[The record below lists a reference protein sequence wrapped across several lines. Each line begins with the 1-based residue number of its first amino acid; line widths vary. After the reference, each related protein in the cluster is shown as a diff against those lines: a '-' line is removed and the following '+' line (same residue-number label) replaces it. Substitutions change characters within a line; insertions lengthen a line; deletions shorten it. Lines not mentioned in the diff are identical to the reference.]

1 MKKQTLIY
9 NGKSKQIFATESQ
22 NFIIVTYKDDETAY
36 FGVKKSVI
44 PNKGNLN
51 NKISA
56 LIFKYLENNGIHTHF
71 VEQLD
76 ESEQLCR
83 RATTLPLEFIVRNVI
98 AGSLSRRLDI
108 EEGTV
113 PEQPIYEICLKS
125 DVLRDPMINRYHV
138 EGLGIANEDTLN
150 QIRNILQKINELL
163 TNLLK
168 KSHIDLIDLKVEFGF
183 DTEGNL
189 MLIDEISPD
198 TARFWDSESH
208 EHLDRDLFRRDLGD
222 VETAYKEVLARL
234 ENVLQNG

>member
-22 NFIIVTYKDDETAY
+22 NFVIMTYKDDETAY

-44 PNKGNLN
+44 PNKGMLN
-51 NKISA
+51 SKISS
-56 LIFKYLENNGIHTHF
+56 LIFQYLERNGIHTHY

-76 ESEQLCR
+76 DNEQLCR
-83 RATTLPLEFIVRNVI
+83 RATTLPLEFIARNVI

-113 PEQPIYEICLKS
+113 PERPIYEICLKS
-125 DVLRDPMINRYHV
+125 DALRDPMINGYHV
-138 EGLGIANEDTLN
+138 VALGLAKEETLT
-150 QIRNILQKINELL
+150 QILKIMQQINSLL
-163 TNLLK
+163 TELLK
-168 KSHIDLIDLKVEFGF
+168 KSHIDLIDFKVEFGF
-183 DTEGNL
+183 DSEGNL

-208 EHLDRDLFRRDLGD
+208 EHLDRDLFNRDLGD
-222 VETAYKEVLARL
+222 VEIAYKEVLSRL

>member
-9 NGKSKQIFATESQ
+9 NGKSKKIFATESQ
-22 NFIIVTYKDDETAY
+22 NFIIMTYKDDETAY

-44 PNKGNLN
+44 PNKGMLN

-56 LIFKYLENNGIHTHF
+56 LIFKYLEKNGIHTHF

-83 RATTLPLEFIVRNVI
+83 RATTLPLEFIVRNII

-138 EGLGIANEDTLN
+138 EGLGIAKEETLN
-150 QIRNILQKINELL
+150 QILVILKKINELL
-163 TNLLK
+163 KNLLK
-168 KSHIDLIDLKVEFGF
+168 KSHIDLIDFKVEFGF

>member
-22 NFIIVTYKDDETAY
+22 NFIIMTYKDDETAY

-44 PNKGNLN
+44 PNKGMLN

-83 RATTLPLEFIVRNVI
+83 RATTLPLEFIVRNII

-113 PEQPIYEICLKS
+113 PEKPIYEICLKS

-138 EGLGIANEDTLN
+138 EGLGIANKETLN
-150 QIRNILQKINELL
+150 QILDILQKINELL
-163 TNLLK
+163 KDLLK
-168 KSHIDLIDLKVEFGF
+168 KSHIDLIDFKVEFGF

>member
-22 NFIIVTYKDDETAY
+22 NFIIMTYKDDETAY

-44 PNKGNLN
+44 PNKGMLN

-83 RATTLPLEFIVRNVI
+83 RATTLPLEFIVRNII

-108 EEGTV
+108 EEGTA

-138 EGLGIANEDTLN
+138 EGLGIANEETLN
-150 QIRNILQKINELL
+150 QILDILKKINELL
-163 TNLLK
+163 KELLK
-168 KSHIDLIDLKVEFGF
+168 KSHIDLIDFKVEFGF

>member
-9 NGKSKQIFATESQ
+9 NGKSKKIFATESQ
-22 NFIIVTYKDDETAY
+22 NFIIMTYKDDETAY

-44 PNKGNLN
+44 PNKGMLN

-56 LIFKYLENNGIHTHF
+56 MILKYLEKNGIHTHF

-83 RATTLPLEFIVRNVI
+83 RATTLPLEFIVRNII

-138 EGLGIANEDTLN
+138 EGLGIAKEETLN
-150 QIRNILQKINELL
+150 QILVILKKINELL
-163 TNLLK
+163 KNLLK
-168 KSHIDLIDLKVEFGF
+168 KSHIDLIDFKVEFGF

>member
-9 NGKSKQIFATESQ
+9 NGKSKKIFATESQ
-22 NFIIVTYKDDETAY
+22 NFIIMTYKDDETAY

-44 PNKGNLN
+44 PNKGMLN

-56 LIFKYLENNGIHTHF
+56 LIFKYLEKNGIHTHF

-76 ESEQLCR
+76 KSEQLCR
-83 RATTLPLEFIVRNVI
+83 RATTLPLEFIVRNII

-138 EGLGIANEDTLN
+138 EGLGIAKEETLN
-150 QIRNILQKINELL
+150 QILVILKKINELL
-163 TNLLK
+163 KNLLK
-168 KSHIDLIDLKVEFGF
+168 KSHIDLIDFKVEFGF

>member
-22 NFIIVTYKDDETAY
+22 NFVIMTYKDDETAY
-36 FGVKKSVI
+36 FGVKKSMI
-44 PNKGNLN
+44 PNKGMLN
-51 NKISA
+51 SKISS
-56 LIFKYLENNGIHTHF
+56 LIFQYLERNGIHTHY

-76 ESEQLCR
+76 DNEQLCR
-83 RATTLPLEFIVRNVI
+83 RATTLPLEFIARNVI

-125 DVLRDPMINRYHV
+125 DALRDPMINGYHV
-138 EGLGIANEDTLN
+138 VALGLAKEETLT
-150 QIRNILQKINELL
+150 QILKIMQQINSLL
-163 TNLLK
+163 TELLK
-168 KSHIDLIDLKVEFGF
+168 KSHIDLIDFKVEFGF
-183 DTEGNL
+183 DSEGNL

-208 EHLDRDLFRRDLGD
+208 EHLDRDLFSRDLGD
-222 VETAYKEVLARL
+222 VEIAYKEVLSRL

>member
-22 NFIIVTYKDDETAY
+22 NFIIMSYKDDETAY

-44 PNKGNLN
+44 PNKGKLN

-56 LIFKYLENNGIHTHF
+56 LIFEYLGKNGIHTHF
-71 VEQLD
+71 MEQLD

-138 EGLGIANEDTLN
+138 EGLGIASEDTLN
-150 QIRNILQKINELL
+150 RILNILPKINVLL
-163 TNLLK
+163 TDLMK
-168 KSHIDLIDLKVEFGF
+168 KSHIDLIDFKVEFGF

-189 MLIDEISPD
+189 ILIDEISPD

>member
-22 NFIIVTYKDDETAY
+22 NFIIMTYKDDETAY

-44 PNKGNLN
+44 PNKGMLN

-56 LIFKYLENNGIHTHF
+56 LIFEYLGKNGIYTHF
-71 VEQLD
+71 VERLD

>member
-22 NFIIVTYKDDETAY
+22 NFIIMTYKDDETAY

-44 PNKGNLN
+44 PNKGMLN

-56 LIFKYLENNGIHTHF
+56 LIFEYLGKNGIYTHF
-71 VEQLD
+71 VERLD

-168 KSHIDLIDLKVEFGF
+168 KSHTNNLISYHFCYYILQLVFQMFLKQKKKKH
-183 DTEGNL
+183 TT
-189 MLIDEISPD
+189 SQWY
-198 TARFWDSESH
+198 T
-208 EHLDRDLFRRDLGD
+208 
-222 VETAYKEVLARL
+222 YKNIILCL
-234 ENVLQNG
+234 YNVN